1 MPMKKV
7 TEYIAQNFSYGA
19 DIQRYLKNKI
29 NTGVLLPTRTTATW
43 DNGEISSDK
52 KFVWEKIITYY
63 VKQ

>member
-7 TEYIAQNFSYGA
+7 TEYIAQNFSCGA